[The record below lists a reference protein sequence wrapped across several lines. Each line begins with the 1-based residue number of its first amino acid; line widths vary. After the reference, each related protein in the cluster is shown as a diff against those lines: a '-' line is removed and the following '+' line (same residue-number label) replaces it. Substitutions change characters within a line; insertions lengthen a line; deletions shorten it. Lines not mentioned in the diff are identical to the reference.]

1 MSNIIWNESNDYK
14 VSDKSKKYDNEHYSQ
29 LLGHTITEIFFDAT
43 HNDIEPFPI
52 LITKYKGKEYQ
63 VAVMRDPE
71 GNGGGHLDIV
81 NLEENKND

>member
-1 MSNIIWNESNDYK
+1 MSSIIWNESNDYK
-14 VSDKSKKYDNEHYSQ
+14 VSDKSKKYYNEHYSQ

-43 HNDIEPFPI
+43 HDDIEPFPI

-63 VAVMRDPE
+63 VEVMRDPE
-71 GNGGGHLDIV
+71 GNGGGHLNIV

>member
-14 VSDKSKKYDNEHYSQ
+14 VSDKSKKYYNEHYIQ

-43 HNDIEPFPI
+43 HDDIEPFPI

-63 VAVMRDPE
+63 VEVMRDPE
-71 GNGGGHLDIV
+71 GNGGGHLNIV

>member
-14 VSDKSKKYDNEHYSQ
+14 VSDKSKKYYNEHYSQ

-43 HNDIEPFPI
+43 HDDIEPFPI

-63 VAVMRDPE
+63 VEVMRDPE
-71 GNGGGHLDIV
+71 GNGGCHLNIV

>member
-14 VSDKSKKYDNEHYSQ
+14 VSDKSKKYYNEHYSQ

-43 HNDIEPFPI
+43 HVDIEPFPI

-63 VAVMRDPE
+63 VEVMRDPE
-71 GNGGGHLDIV
+71 GNGGGHLNIV

>member
-1 MSNIIWNESNDYK
+1 MSNIIWNESNDHK
-14 VSDKSKKYDNEHYSQ
+14 VSDKSKKYYNEHYSQ

-43 HNDIEPFPI
+43 HDDIEPFPV